1 MRSAGCASLREWLMR
16 IVVALVI
23 ALLLPTASAWL
34 KSESAGLK
42 PHLHNSTVSTIEGT
56 GAFLAL
62 SVQCGEPDSVLW

>member
-1 MRSAGCASLREWLMR
+1 MR
-16 IVVALVI
+16 ISVALGI

-42 PHLHNSTVSTIEGT
+42 PRLHNTTVSTIEGISAI